1 MKIFLTGG
9 TGYLGT
15 NFINYALKQNH
26 KIYAI
31 SRRRKNSK
39 RKNLFWLRGRIDNN
53 WQQLKQCDVLVHLA
67 SEGVYN
73 KYASFKKCYNF
84 NVRASLRLLENCVKY
99 KCSKWI
105 LIGSCFEKRIK
116 NFPDQGKEVKKKRKM
131 PFYNYALSKYIFTKK
146 SLEIAKKNK
155 VKCRVLRLFH
165 VYGKNEHKDR
175 LWPSLINAA
184 KKNKNFY
191 MTKGDQIR
199 DFCYI
204 DNVIISLLEALNFQF
219 RSKNFPQSWDF
230 ATGKKKSVKQFAR
243 EIWKKYESRGKLIF
257 NKITD
262 NNDQNYIANKKK
274 LWKISSYI

>member
-31 SRRRKNSK
+31 SRRRKIQK
-39 RKNLFWLRGRIDNN
+39 KNLFWLRGRIDNN

-105 LIGSCFEKRIK
+105 LIGSCFEKKLRI
-116 NFPDQGKEVKKKRKM
+116 FLIKEKSKKK
-131 PFYNYALSKYIFTKK
+131 
-146 SLEIAKKNK
+146 E
-155 VKCRVLRLFH
+155 KCLF
-165 VYGKNEHKDR
+165 
-175 LWPSLINAA
+175 
-184 KKNKNFY
+184 
-191 MTKGDQIR
+191 
-199 DFCYI
+199 
-204 DNVIISLLEALNFQF
+204 IIML
-219 RSKNFPQSWDF
+219 
-230 ATGKKKSVKQFAR
+230 
-243 EIWKKYESRGKLIF
+243 
-257 NKITD
+257 
-262 NNDQNYIANKKK
+262 
-274 LWKISSYI
+274 

>member
-9 TGYLGT
+9 TGYLGS
-15 NFINYALKQNH
+15 NFIDYALKKNH
-26 KIYAI
+26 RIYAT
-31 SRRRKNSK
+31 SRRKKNKK
-39 RKNLFWLRGRIDNN
+39 RKNLFWLHGRIDKN
-53 WQQLKQCDVLVHLA
+53 WPQLKHCDVLVHLA

-73 KYASFKKCYNF
+73 KYASFKKCYTF
-84 NVRASLRLLENCVKY
+84 NVRASTKLLENCVKS

-105 LIGSCFEKRIK
+105 LIGSCFEKRVK
-116 NFPDQGKEVKKKRKM
+116 NFSDPEKEIKKGKKM

-155 VKCRVLRLFH
+155 VKCRVLKLFH
-165 VYGKNEHKDR
+165 VYGKNENIDR

-204 DNVIISLLEALNFQF
+204 ENVILSLIDALNFQF
-219 RSKNFPQSWDF
+219 RSKNFPQNWDL

-243 EIWKKYESRGKLIF
+243 EIWKKYESKGKLVF
-257 NKITD
+257 NKIKD
-262 NNDQNYIANKKK
+262 YNDHNYIANKKK
-274 LWKISSYI
+274 LWKIKSYI